1 MSEQIARARA
11 AAQDILDAARVVVD
25 ALADVETPPG
35 ELAPP
40 AEFTAE
46 FDPVT
51 RKVTSTWAAQADV
64 VEYHELAADPENTLK
79 ESLARGVTVRV
90 SSELRGGHE
99 YVWAARSRRG
109 NQVSEFVTRVMYVP
123 RKGEQPGGEQPDE
136 EEPPVAGAYPLDVL
150 TSKAWKLTTTFEN
163 PEAPGK
169 VLEIF
174 RDGRTKVRS
183 GGALVPAD
191 LDTYTDAAHWRL
203 NDTGT
208 AIAITCPFDGF
219 TTKSSSNVRWELR
232 QMLADGTDEVEWS
245 TTDGKKHR
253 LVVDTQIDELAANHI
268 VFAQFHGGDD
278 DLTVGRAEPN
288 ADGRTFTIWIT
299 HGDTPHGYKAAEA
312 VPLGQRFRFEME
324 SDGAGGIHY
333 WLDGAKVPHVYEA
346 RDSSVYGKAGLYLQ
360 RKGRPGSQGRV
371 TLYDAYMTAA

>member
-1 MSEQIARARA
+1 MSSPEQIDRARA
-11 AAQDILDAARVVVD
+11 AAQNILDAARVVMD
-25 ALADVETPPG
+25 ALADVETPPS

-51 RKVTSTWAAQADV
+51 RKVTSTWAAQDDV
-64 VEYHELAADPENTLK
+64 VEYHDLATDPENTLK

-99 YVWAARSRRG
+99 YVWAVRSRRG

-150 TSKAWKLTTTFEN
+150 TSKAWKLTTSLESPTTD
-163 PEAPGK
+163 GK
-169 VLEIF
+169 VWEIF
-174 RDGRTKVRS
+174 R
-183 GGALVPAD
+183 PA
-191 LDTYTDAAHWRL
+191 LDTYVHPSHWRL

-208 AIAITCPFDGF
+208 AIAITCPYDGF
-219 TTKSSSNVRWELR
+219 TTKKSTNVRWELR
-232 QMLADGTDEVEWS
+232 QMLPDGSDEVEWS

-299 HGDTPHGYKAAEA
+299 HGDTAHGYKAAAA

-324 SDGAGGIHY
+324 SDGAGAIHY
-333 WLDGAKVPHVYEA
+333 WLDGAKIPHVYEA
-346 RDSSVYGKAGLYLQ
+346 RDSSVYSKAGLYLQ